1 MLVLEVGALNYFSL
15 ILYAVIIFSVAAGAL
30 TLSSLLGR
38 KRRSLVKDD
47 PYECGVPQLGETR
60 TEFNVRFFIIAM
72 LFVLFDI
79 EAVLLA
85 PYAIRYID
93 LGMEGL
99 AEVGVFVIVL
109 GFGLLYA
116 WRKGALDWNTPL
128 GVSREQWLRVQREFM
143 HEDKPEK
150 ASEEAHETAGAG
162 HGHGH

>member
-1 MLVLEVGALNYFSL
+1 MDTFSL
-15 ILYAVIIFSVAAGAL
+15 IFYVVIIFAVAAGAL

-38 KRRSLVKDD
+38 KRRSIVKDD

-85 PYAIRYID
+85 PYAIRYLD
-93 LGMEGL
+93 LGVEGL
-99 AEVGVFVIVL
+99 AEVGVFIVVL

-116 WRKGALDWNTPL
+116 WRKGALDWSTPL
-128 GVSREQWLRVQREFM
+128 GIKPEEWKRVQREFM
-143 HEDKPEK
+143 HADKADAPPE
-150 ASEEAHETAGAG
+150 HEPAG
-162 HGHGH
+162 HGSH

>member
-1 MLVLEVGALNYFSL
+1 VEYFSF
-15 ILYAVIIFSVAAGAL
+15 ILYVVIIGAVAAGAL

-38 KRRSLVKDD
+38 KSRSAIKDD
-47 PYECGVPQLGETR
+47 PYECGVPQIGETR

-85 PYAIRYID
+85 PYCIRYLD
-93 LGMEGL
+93 LGVEGL

-116 WRKGALDWNTPL
+116 WRKGALDWSTPL
-128 GVSREQWLRVQREFM
+128 GVKPDDWKRIQREFM
-143 HEDKPEK
+143 HADKQ
-150 ASEEAHETAGAG
+150 EATHEHDAAG
-162 HGHGH
+162 HGSH

>member
-1 MLVLEVGALNYFSL
+1 MEYFPL
-15 ILYAVIIFSVAAGAL
+15 IFYSVIIFAVGAGAL

-38 KRRSLVKDD
+38 KRRSIVKDD

-85 PYAIRYID
+85 PYAIRYVD
-93 LGMEGL
+93 LGVEGL
-99 AEVGVFVIVL
+99 VEVGVFVIVL

-116 WRKGALDWNTPL
+116 WRKGALDWSTPL
-128 GVSREQWLRVQREFM
+128 GVRPDVWKRMQREFM
-143 HEDKPEK
+143 HADKAAQP
-150 ASEEAHETAGAG
+150 AHEEAHAG
-162 HGHGH
+162 HGSH